1 MRQRA
6 YDTGIHRGAPE
17 AADNP
22 LITGA
27 AQQTQP
33 RYQTSELL
41 IGALSPGFRVAEV
54 PTTMRRRICG
64 ESEQG
69 GSAFAGLGYAR

>member
-6 YDTGIHRGAPE
+6 YDTGMHRGAPE

-27 AQQTQP
+27 AQQAQP
-33 RYQTSELL
+33 RYQTPKLL
-41 IGALSPGFRVAEV
+41 VGALSQGFRVAEV
-54 PTTMRRRICG
+54 PTMMRRRVCG
-64 ESEQG
+64 DCERG

>member
-6 YDTGIHRGAPE
+6 YDTGMHRGAPE

-27 AQQTQP
+27 AQQAQP
-33 RYQTSELL
+33 RYQTPKLL
-41 IGALSPGFRVAEV
+41 VGALSQGFRW
-54 PTTMRRRICG
+54 PRCRP
-64 ESEQG
+64 
-69 GSAFAGLGYAR
+69 

>member
-6 YDTGIHRGAPE
+6 YDTGMHRGAPE

-27 AQQTQP
+27 AQQAQP
-33 RYQTSELL
+33 RYQTPKLL
-41 IGALSPGFRVAEV
+41 VGALSQGFRVAEV
-54 PTTMRRRICG
+54 PTMMRRRVCG
-64 ESEQG
+64 GCERG